1 VERKLGV
8 YEDLS
13 MTAMTVLDEIMTD
26 TDRDR
31 QSYLNDFRKEKSF
44 IV

>member
-13 MTAMTVLDEIMTD
+13 MTVLDEIITD
-26 TDRDR
+26 IDPDR
-31 QSYLNDFRKEKSF
+31 QSYLNDFKKEKSF